1 MKKTVFFFT
10 LLLVGFNSL
19 AQQTDCFKR
28 LEDAFQK
35 RGALTVAD
43 AMHDNVIISFFNQ
56 DGTTNCVN
64 GKVRVENGT
73 IVSIFVYYKDN
84 SSELYDKKF
93 TNLKKQ
99 APTISNGISEM
110 IVAQDGEKF
119 RVVFLSKL
127 KPKQKELKEAELPE
141 DL

>member
-1 MKKTVFFFT
+1 MKKNVLLLIALTFT
-10 LLLVGFNSL
+10 LTSFS
-19 AQQTDCFKR
+19 QTDCYKK

-43 AMHDNVIISFFNQ
+43 AIHDNVIISFFNK
-56 DGTTNCVN
+56 DGSTNCVG

-73 IVSIFVYYKDN
+73 IVSIFLYYKDN

-93 TNLKKQ
+93 FNGNKQ
-99 APTISNGISEM
+99 APSITNGISEF
-110 IVAQDGEKF
+110 IFTPDGEKF
-119 RVVFLSKL
+119 KVVFIQKL
-127 KPKQKELKEAELPE
+127 KPKQKELKEVALPD